1 MRRDWKQLIL
11 RVEPDATFQEPA
23 SLKSL
28 RALETGLDVTLPPDL
43 RELLQV
49 SDGVEG
55 SYGLGV
61 IWPCARI
68 LEDNTRFRQ
77 SKQFRELYMPFDS
90 LLFFADAGNGDQFA
104 YPIATAIDRPDI
116 FVWNHEDDSRT
127 WVAPGLAEYL
137 EWWLTGKLSI

>member
-23 SLKSL
+23 SVKSL

-68 LEDNTRFRQ
+68 LEDNTRFRE

-104 YPIATAIDRPDI
+104 YPIATSIHRPDV